1 MSSRLAS
8 GRMSLSPAISA
19 DTTPSDL
26 VSATARSSSSDNRP
40 TILPSHIDF
49 TDSRFSVV
57 DVDDIDE
64 AQAEIVSV
72 TQHGSVSQMLRGVGT
87 ARQLMTPSLSTQVE
101 KANDMLWPLVESTPP
116 PINATPQ
123 GDRMLAGV
131 LVHGKPIDKE
141 ELLGTGDSSSIRDIP
156 ISTGNAGFGR
166 TGKPGIVRKTKP
178 PPLDIESTKIF
189 DRLSIASIGDL
200 VKRATSS
207 FRGTAAASHIPN
219 RAIEVSHA
227 RRPTNTDKHTSRGM
241 AAARHSRTPVS
252 PDGYDQRPV
261 AVLRNRNRVF
271 GLRWWIFTLIALGI
285 IITIVVCIVV
295 PLQVASHQQSPP
307 PPAPHSLG
315 SSQSTSTTLP
325 SLLAATA
332 APMAPSATA
341 VTLTA
346 SECETS
352 LPCENNGVSVVKN
365 NECACICVGDFG
377 GPVCGTVSN
386 NACAIVAIPDS
397 ESSSNVTLGT
407 SIAPLMSNDTAQQF
421 PTVSLDVRTIFRLFN
436 SSGVSCASQN
446 ALVTFNGLSR
456 RRHMGRSYAEGYG
469 HYRLYM
475 RSSSDDDSDASF
487 NVTDTVLK
495 FARVVVLYVAQT
507 NKSVD
512 DAVTIQEA
520 LQDAFTDD
528 LVDPDTGVFDAGSG
542 VWVNFINFTV
552 GGIRT

>member
-1 MSSRLAS
+1 MP
-8 GRMSLSPAISA
+8 LSPAISA
-19 DTTPSDL
+19 DIPSDL
-26 VSATARSSSSDNRP
+26 VSATARSSRSDNRP
-40 TILPSHIDF
+40 TISASHIDS
-49 TDSRFSVV
+49 TDSRLSVN
-57 DVDDIDE
+57 DDGVDDIDE
-64 AQAEIVSV
+64 VQAEIVRV
-72 TQHGSVSQMLRGVGT
+72 AQHGSVSQMLRAVGT
-87 ARQLMTPSLSTQVE
+87 ARQRMTPSLSTQVE
-101 KANDMLWPLVESTPP
+101 KSNDMLWPTVESSPP

-123 GDRMLAGV
+123 DDRMLSGV
-131 LVHGKPIDKE
+131 LAHSKPVDKE
-141 ELLGTGDSSSIRDIP
+141 ESPGTDDSSSVRDMP
-156 ISTGNAGFGR
+156 LLTGNAGFGR

-178 PPLDIESTKIF
+178 PPLDIESTRKI

-207 FRGTAAASHIPN
+207 FRGTAAVSHIPN
-219 RAIEVSHA
+219 RATEESHV
-227 RRPTNTDKHTSRGM
+227 RRSANADEHASRDM

-252 PDGYDQRPV
+252 PDGYDQRPA
-261 AVLRNRNRVF
+261 AVPRNRNRVF
-271 GLRWWIFTLIALGI
+271 GLPWWIFTLIALGS

-295 PLQVASHQQSPP
+295 PLQVTSHQQSPP
-307 PPAPHSLG
+307 PPAPQSVG
-315 SSQSTSTTLP
+315 PWQSTSTTLP

-332 APMAPSATA
+332 APMTPSPTA

-352 LPCENNGVSVVKN
+352 LPCENNGVSVVKD

-377 GPVCGTVSN
+377 GAVCGTVSN
-386 NACAIVAIPDS
+386 HACAIVAIPEG

-407 SIAPLMSNDTAQQF
+407 SIAPLVSKDTAQQF
-421 PTVSLDVRTIFRLFN
+421 PSVNLDVRTIYQLFN

-456 RRHMGRSYAEGYG
+456 RRDLRGRYAEECGD
-469 HYRLYM
+469 YRLYL
-475 RSSSDDDSDASF
+475 RASSGDDGDASF
-487 NVTDTVLK
+487 NVTDSVLK
-495 FARVVVLYVAQT
+495 FGRVVVLDVAQT

-512 DAVTIQEA
+512 DAVRIQEN